1 MFRYIDSENLLSFA
15 EYIEMN
21 AVRDTLI
28 KVLKLIKQAGDLQKV
43 SEIVEAWLSLIDEA
57 LEEESEKL
65 DFAYT
70 LAVSRVLGIQK

>member
-28 KVLKLIKQAGDLQKV
+28 KVLKLVKQLQDPQKL
-43 SEIVEAWLSLIDEA
+43 SEALETWLSLIEEA
-57 LEEESEKL
+57 LEKESEKL
-65 DFAYT
+65 DYAYT
-70 LAVSRVLGIQK
+70 LAVSKLQK